1 MVEDFLLFQS
11 DSEKKNF
18 FLFFEL
24 ENENKKCEK
33 SQTNKVKNL

>member
-1 MVEDFLLFQS
+1 MVEDFYYFKATL
-11 DSEKKNF
+11 KKNF
-18 FLFFEL
+18 FLVFEL